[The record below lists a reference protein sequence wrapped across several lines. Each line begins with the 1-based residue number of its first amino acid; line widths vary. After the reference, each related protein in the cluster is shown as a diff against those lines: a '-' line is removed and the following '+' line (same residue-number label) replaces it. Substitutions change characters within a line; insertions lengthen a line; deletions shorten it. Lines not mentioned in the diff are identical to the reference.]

1 MTHNAN
7 GRDVQPRREIEHVE
21 NLTVGLAVA
30 KGSVIK
36 PFKGKGPTGQQI
48 RGSTQRHI
56 NIGAEPLS
64 TSI

>member
-48 RGSTQRHI
+48 RGSTQ
-56 NIGAEPLS
+56 
-64 TSI
+64 